1 MISSGCASQNQD
13 NQFLYTSLGS
23 VSYILICNSPEGF
36 IIPESGGGGL
46 VAISRWG
53 IVVKVESYG
62 SVKTMVGKISMGGS
76 NASA

>member
-1 MISSGCASQNQD
+1 M
-13 NQFLYTSLGS
+13 YTSLGS

-62 SVKTMVGKISMGGS
+62 SVKTMVRKI
-76 NASA
+76 